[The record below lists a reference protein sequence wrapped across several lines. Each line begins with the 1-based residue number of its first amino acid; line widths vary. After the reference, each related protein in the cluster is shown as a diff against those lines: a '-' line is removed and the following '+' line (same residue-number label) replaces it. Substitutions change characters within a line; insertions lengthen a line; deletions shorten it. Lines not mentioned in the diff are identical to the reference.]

1 MLDTAFP
8 ALIQNAALLLAMAFV
23 YDLTTSRF
31 RLKKPTL
38 PVQLSIGIILGIL
51 CIIIMLSSW
60 RYVTGIVFD
69 TRSVLL
75 GVAGLFFGV
84 VPTAVAMAMAAA
96 FRLSL
101 GGAATVTGISVI
113 MASGTLGLA
122 WRHYRR
128 PATEDFSWREL
139 YLFGVLVHAVMLAL
153 MFFLPWAIALQVLA
167 IISLPVLLIY
177 PLATAM
183 LGSLMVLRQ
192 RRERIAMELQAS
204 EERMRLFF
212 ERQIVGMAI
221 TSPQKGWLQVNNEL
235 CRMLGYSYEELSQL
249 RWAELTHPEDLQ
261 ADLSN
266 FERLLSGAID
276 EYSMEKRFL
285 RKDGAVIWADL
296 SVGCVRFA
304 DGSLDY
310 VLALLVDI
318 TDRKNTAE
326 VLKTNEERLRLALM
340 AANQGLYD
348 LNIQTGEA
356 QINPGYATMLGYD
369 PAQFQETNAKWIER
383 LHPDDRESVAAAYRD
398 YVAGKAPEYRVEF
411 RQRTKT
417 GDWKWILSLG
427 KVVEYDAAGRP
438 LRMLGTHTD
447 ITERKQAETALRESE
462 ERYRTLVSN
471 LPGLAYRC
479 LNDEHWTMLFFSD
492 EIERMTGY
500 PAADFIN
507 NAVRSYASIIHP
519 DDCAMV
525 DRAVQAGVVAHQ
537 PFEMKYRLI
546 RSDGVTIWVHEKGQG
561 IYDPKGDLVWL
572 DGVIIDIS
580 RHIRAEEEQRTLQ
593 AQLLQSQKMELVGRL
608 AGGVAHDFNNMLQT
622 ILGYSELSLAKVEAT
637 NPVHEELLE
646 IRKAAIRS
654 ADLTRQLLA
663 FARKQTANPK
673 ILDLNDTVS
682 GMLKM
687 LQRLIGEDIDLA
699 WLPGH
704 NLWPVKI
711 DPSQLDQIL
720 ANLAVNARDA
730 IADTGKITIETENV
744 SLDSSYCADHPEALP
759 GEYVLLA
766 VSDNG
771 CGMDTETLAQ
781 IFEPFFTTK
790 EQGKGT
796 GLGLATVDG
805 IVRQNNGFVNV
816 YSEPGQGTTFSI
828 YLPSFTSETVPTETS
843 RAEKKP
849 AGGTE
854 TVLLVED
861 DGAIL
866 NLGKTILQRLGYTVL
881 AANTPMMAIQL
892 AQEQVGEIHLLITDV
907 VMPEMN
913 GRELVQRLSAL
924 RPAMQ
929 CLYMSGYTANVIAH
943 HGVLD
948 PGIHFIQKP
957 FSMGDLARAI
967 RETLRENKKNPE
979 KM

>member
-1 MLDTAFP
+1 MLSNAFP

-38 PVQLSIGIILGIL
+38 PVQLAIGATLGIL
-51 CIIIMLSSW
+51 SIIIMLSSW

-84 VPTAVAMAMAAA
+84 VPTVVAIAMAAA

-101 GGAATVTGISVI
+101 GGAATVTGVSVI
-113 MASGTLGLA
+113 LASGTLGLL

-153 MFFLPWAIALQVLA
+153 MFLLPWATALEVLA
-167 IISLPVLLIY
+167 QISLPVLLIY

-183 LGSLMVLRQ
+183 LGSLMVLRH
-192 RRERIAMELQAS
+192 RRERIATELQTS

-221 TSPQKGWLQVNNEL
+221 TSPQKGWVQVNDEL
-235 CRMLGYSYEELSQL
+235 CRMLGYSREELFGST
-249 RWAELTHPEDLQ
+249 WAELTHPDDLQ
-261 ADLSN
+261 PDLEQ
-266 FERLLSGAID
+266 FERLLTGAID
-276 EYSMEKRFL
+276 EYSMEKRFI
-285 RKDGAVIWADL
+285 RKDGSVVWTEL

-304 DGSLDY
+304 NGTVDFI
-310 VLALLVDI
+310 LALLI
-318 TDRKNTAE
+318 
-326 VLKTNEERLRLALM
+326 
-340 AANQGLYD
+340 
-348 LNIQTGEA
+348 
-356 QINPGYATMLGYD
+356 
-369 PAQFQETNAKWIER
+369 
-383 LHPDDRESVAAAYRD
+383 
-398 YVAGKAPEYRVEF
+398 
-411 RQRTKT
+411 
-417 GDWKWILSLG
+417 
-427 KVVEYDAAGRP
+427 
-438 LRMLGTHTD
+438 D
-447 ITERKQAETALRESE
+447 ITERKQAEEELRESEARFRLFFEKAPAPYQSLNAEGRILEVNEAWLTMTGYRQEEVIGHSIAEFITPASLPLLKERFPAFLQTGAVHNAEFDYVGKNGTIITMVVEGRIGYHRNGTFKQTHCVLHNITERKQAEAALRESE
-462 ERYRTLVSN
+462 ERYRTLVNN

-479 LNDEHWTMLFFSD
+479 LNDEHWTMLFFSE

-507 NAVRSYASIIHP
+507 NAVRSFASIIHP
-519 DDCAMV
+519 DDGAMV

-537 PFEMKYRLI
+537 PYEMEYRLI
-546 RSDGVTIWVHEKGQG
+546 RADGVTIWVHEKGQG
-561 IYDPKGDLVWL
+561 IYGPDGELVWL

-580 RHIRAEEEQRTLQ
+580 RHIQAEEEQRHLQ

-637 NPVHEELLE
+637 SPVHEELLE
-646 IRKAAIRS
+646 IRKAAMRS

-673 ILDLNDTVS
+673 VLDLNDTVA

-704 NLWPVKI
+704 SLWPVKI

-720 ANLAVNARDA
+720 ANLTVNARDA
-730 IADTGKITIETENV
+730 IADTGKITIETENI
-744 SLDSSYCADHPEALP
+744 SLNAAYCTDHPEALP
-759 GEYVLLA
+759 GAYVLLV

-771 CGMDTETLAQ
+771 CGMDTATLAH

-796 GLGLATVDG
+796 GLGLATVYG
-805 IVRQNNGFVNV
+805 IVKQNNGFVNV

-828 YLPSFTSETVPTETS
+828 YLPSFASETVIAETS
-843 RAEKKP
+843 RAEEP

-866 NLGKTILQRLGYTVL
+866 NLGKTMLQRLGYAVL

-892 AQEQVGEIHLLITDV
+892 AQEHAGEIHLLITDV

-924 RPAMQ
+924 RPGMQ

-957 FSMGDLARAI
+957 FSMGDLAHAI
-967 RETLRENKKNPE
+967 QKTLRDRKENP
-979 KM
+979 